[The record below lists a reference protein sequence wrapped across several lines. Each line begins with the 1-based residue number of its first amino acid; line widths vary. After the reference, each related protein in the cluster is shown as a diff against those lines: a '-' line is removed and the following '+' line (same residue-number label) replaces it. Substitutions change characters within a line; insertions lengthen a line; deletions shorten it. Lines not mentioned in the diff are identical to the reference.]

1 MSFLYERACR
11 LLPGSFK
18 LWKEYL
24 DLLQE
29 SPKTPEII
37 IGAFERALNSL
48 HRMPRIWLDYLEF
61 LVKQKKFKEIRPVF
75 DRALQSLPLT
85 QHPRLWD
92 LIFTRF
98 IRRFGVK
105 LPNCSKSF
113 WERYLQVTPEK
124 RYEYIK
130 FLKKIEDWDTAARE
144 LVTLANSLMKS
155 SNDLIAKDEKKP
167 VRRPKDEDIE
177 VLSDE
182 EEDLVDSE
190 VDLNVQNCWDS
201 LCQLIIEHSHE
212 IKSVSVDSILRTAI
226 SIFKR
231 DQGRYW
237 TALATYHIRRGYFDT
252 ARLVFEEAM
261 GKVFLVRDFAQIFD
275 SYAKMEETLLEILI
289 EDAVKVEKKKKKG
302 KKNGNKQE
310 KENSEDE
317 NIPKTVLIQMGNL
330 RSLLERHGF
339 LLNDVLLRQNPHSVE
354 DWLNR
359 INLVRQSSGDGIEA
373 VMAAFEDALRTV
385 NPRKVAVNRLWIELA
400 NFLESK
406 EAYNEARQIYQ
417 RAYEWGQVD
426 YGTVEDLSIVLIAA
440 AEFEF
445 RREAFQEG
453 LEIISSALSPG
464 RKKTGNSAWDGLGK
478 SLELWNFLIDSEEAR
493 GAVSACEAAYERLL
507 QLRLAKPQHI
517 INYALFREEVL
528 ADLDGAFKV
537 YERGI
542 ELFNYPI
549 AFEIWNIY
557 LPKFVKRYASTRL
570 ERTRDLF
577 ESALQGCP
585 EKYAMH
591 LYLMYGKVEE
601 DYGLLRNALTIYRR
615 GCLVVAP
622 NDRPVLYNL
631 LINKTIESQG
641 AFSARPIYE
650 EAIKSLPFPAS
661 LPFALAHSVLEEKL
675 NEIPR
680 ARALLMHMSQFCD
693 PRAYEGAFWQ
703 KWQEFETRNG
713 EESSFR
719 EMLRIK
725 RSVSNLFLQKQ
736 PFVKATEIPENAEN
750 SAVDVSVK
758 EQNDEEMELDL

>member
-1 MSFLYERACR
+1 MTFLYERACR

-29 SPKTPEII
+29 SPKHPEII

-48 HRMPRIWLDYLEF
+48 HRMPRVWLDYLEF
-61 LVKQKKFKEIRPVF
+61 LLKQQRLREIRPVF
-75 DRALQSLPLT
+75 DRALQALPLT
-85 QHPRLWD
+85 QHSRFWDFMFSRLV
-92 LIFTRF
+92 
-98 IRRFGVK
+98 RRFCAK
-105 LPNCSKSF
+105 LPNWSKSF
-113 WERYLQVTPEK
+113 WERYLQVAPEK
-124 RYEYIK
+124 RSEYIK

-155 SNDLIAKDEKKP
+155 SNDLAVKDEKKP
-167 VRRPKDEDIE
+167 VRRPKEEEVQVSSEDEDG
-177 VLSDE
+177 E
-182 EEDLVDSE
+182 ESGSEDSE
-190 VDLNVQNCWDS
+190 FDLNIQKCWDS
-201 LCQLIIEHSHE
+201 LCHLVIEHSHE

-226 SIFKR
+226 SVFKR

-261 GKVFLVRDFAQIFD
+261 AKVFLVRDFAQIFD
-275 SYAKMEETLLEILI
+275 SYAKMEETILEILI
-289 EDAVKVEKKKKKG
+289 EDAVKVKKG
-302 KKNGNKQE
+302 KKGKPNNKSNADQE
-310 KENSEDE
+310 NV
-317 NIPKTVLIQMGNL
+317 PKSVLIQMGNL

-339 LLNDVLLRQNPHSVE
+339 LLNDVLLRQNPHSVD
-354 DWLNR
+354 DWLKR
-359 INLVRQSSGDGIEA
+359 IALVRQHSNDRIEP
-373 VMAAFEDALRTV
+373 VMEAFEDALRTV
-385 NPRKVAVNRLWIELA
+385 NPRKSPVNRLWIELA

-406 EAYNEARQIYQ
+406 EAFNEARQIYQ
-417 RAYEWGQVD
+417 RACEWGQID
-426 YGTVEDLSIVLIAA
+426 TEIVEDLSNIFIAA

-445 RREAFQEG
+445 RRGAVPEG

-464 RKKTGNSAWDGLGK
+464 RKKTGNLAWDNLGK
-478 SLELWNFLIDSEEAR
+478 SLDLWNFLIDSEESR
-493 GAVSACEAAYERLL
+493 GTAGACEAAYERLL

-517 INYALFREEVL
+517 INYAMFREEVL
-528 ADLDGAFKV
+528 GDPDSAFKV

-549 AFEIWNIY
+549 SFEIWNIY

-570 ERTRDLF
+570 ERTRDIF

-585 EKYAMH
+585 EKFTMT

-601 DYGLLRNALTIYRR
+601 DYGLLRNALAIYRR
-615 GCLVVAP
+615 GCAAVSP
-622 NDRPVLYNL
+622 DDRPVLYNL
-631 LINKTIESQG
+631 LIAKTIESQG

-661 LPFALAHSVLEEKL
+661 LPFALAHSALEEKL

-693 PRAYEGAFWQ
+693 PRAYENAFWQ

-713 EESSFR
+713 DESSFR

-736 PFVKATEIPENAEN
+736 PFVKATETQENVEN
-750 SAVDVSVK
+750 EAVDIAAK
-758 EQNDEEMELDL
+758 EQNTEEMDLDL